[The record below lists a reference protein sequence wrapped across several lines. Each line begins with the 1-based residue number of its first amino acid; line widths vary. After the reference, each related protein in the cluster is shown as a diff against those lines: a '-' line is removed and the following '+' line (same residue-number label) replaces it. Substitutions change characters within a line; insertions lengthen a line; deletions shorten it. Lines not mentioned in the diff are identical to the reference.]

1 MVTAGRSS
9 TTTETRV
16 ETRRAPEIVA
26 GVADADKLADEI
38 AATSVDPRVWTGAFA
53 TNVWG
58 GRFAIDGVLGEGA
71 QGTTFQG
78 TDLKTGARVA
88 VKVFDVG
95 RAKDWKALQ
104 LFDREAETLKSVDH
118 PGIPKLLDVIVDAET
133 GARALVRTL
142 VPGESLAAEVKAKGP
157 LSEAALWSVIIDV
170 TDVLGALHGRSS
182 PIVHRDVKPANLIR
196 RPDGKVCLVDFG
208 GVGRL
213 RESAGSTVVGTFG
226 YMAPE
231 QLYGAQTPATDMYA
245 LGATLLMLA
254 TGTEPEEL
262 PRSGLS
268 LDVDKAVG
276 RLSPQLRALL
286 GKLTA
291 PDPSGRPADARA
303 LLGELHKIADAKDR
317 PIAEPSWPEPLAD
330 SPFAARGAD
339 GDFLVG
345 VVGLV
350 FGVLGVVGAVI
361 VGQLLIPLLLTII
374 AGLSE
379 GAQKER
385 LLAARTRVVEA
396 AKVAQHS
403 FERSA
408 QHGARKLESASE
420 RERERAQGRRQRKRE
435 LRQHWKDEERRLKQ
449 IAKEARRSAR
459 RNGKFWV

>member
-1 MVTAGRSS
+1 MVSARRTETA
-9 TTTETRV
+9 TETRV
-16 ETRRAPEIVA
+16 DTRRAPEIVA
-26 GVADADKLADEI
+26 GVANPEKLADEI
-38 AATSVDPRVWTGAFA
+38 AATSVDPRLWTGAFA

-58 GRFAIDGVLGEGA
+58 GRFAVDGVLGEGA

-88 VKVFDVG
+88 IKVFDVG

-104 LFDREAETLKSVDH
+104 LFDREADTLKTVEH
-118 PGIPKLLDVIVDAET
+118 PGIPKLLDIIVDEET
-133 GARALVRTL
+133 GARAMVRTL
-142 VPGESLAAEVKAKGP
+142 VPGESLAAEIKSKGP
-157 LSEAALWSVIIDV
+157 LSEAALWSVLIDV

-182 PIVHRDVKPANLIR
+182 PIVHRDLKPANLIR

-208 GVGRL
+208 GVGRM

-231 QLYGAQTPATDMYA
+231 QLYGAQTPATDLYS
-245 LGATLLMLA
+245 LGATLLTLA
-254 TGTEPEEL
+254 TGHEPEEL
-262 PRSGLS
+262 PRTGLS
-268 LDVDKAVG
+268 IDVDQAAAK
-276 RLSPQLRALL
+276 LSPQLRELMK
-286 GKLTA
+286 KLTA
-291 PDPSGRPADARA
+291 PDPSQRPANAAA
-303 LLGELHKIADAKDR
+303 LLGELHRIADAKER
-317 PIAEPSWPEPLAD
+317 PIVEPSWPEPLQD
-330 SPFAARGAD
+330 SPFAARGVE

-361 VGQLLIPLLLTII
+361 VGQVLIPLILTILS
-374 AGLSE
+374 GLSE
-379 GAQKER
+379 GEQRAR
-385 LLAARTRVVEA
+385 LLAARSRVVEA
-396 AKVAQHS
+396 AKVAQRS

-420 RERERAQGRRQRKRE
+420 RERERAEERRQRKKDLKR
-435 LRQHWKDEERRLKQ
+435 HWKDEERRMRQ

>member
-1 MVTAGRSS
+1 MVSARRTETA
-9 TTTETRV
+9 TETRV
-16 ETRRAPEIVA
+16 DTRRAPEIVA
-26 GVADADKLADEI
+26 GVANPAKLADEI
-38 AATSVDPRVWTGAFA
+38 AATSVDPRLWTGAFA

-58 GRFAIDGVLGEGA
+58 GRFAVDGVLGEGA

-88 VKVFDVG
+88 IKVFDVG

-104 LFDREAETLKSVDH
+104 LFDREADTLKTVEH
-118 PGIPKLLDVIVDAET
+118 PGIPKLLDIIVDEET
-133 GARALVRTL
+133 GARAMVRTL
-142 VPGESLAAEVKAKGP
+142 VPGESLAAEIKSKGP
-157 LSEAALWSVIIDV
+157 LSEAALWSVLIDV

-182 PIVHRDVKPANLIR
+182 PIVHRDLKPANLIR

-208 GVGRL
+208 GVGRM

-231 QLYGAQTPATDMYA
+231 QLYGAQTPATDLYS
-245 LGATLLMLA
+245 LGATLLTLA
-254 TGTEPEEL
+254 TGHEPEEL
-262 PRSGLS
+262 PRTGLS
-268 LDVDKAVG
+268 IDVDQAAAK
-276 RLSPQLRALL
+276 LSPQLRELL
-286 GKLTA
+286 KKLTA
-291 PDPSGRPADARA
+291 PDPSQRPADAAA
-303 LLGELHKIADAKDR
+303 LLGELHRIADAKER
-317 PIAEPSWPEPLAD
+317 PMVEPSWPEPLQD
-330 SPFAARGAD
+330 SPFAARGVE

-361 VGQLLIPLLLTII
+361 VGQVLIPLILTILS
-374 AGLSE
+374 GLSE
-379 GAQKER
+379 GEQRAR
-385 LLAARTRVVEA
+385 LLAARSRVVEA
-396 AKVAQHS
+396 AKVAQRS

-420 RERERAQGRRQRKRE
+420 RERERAEERRQRKKDLKR
-435 LRQHWKDEERRLKQ
+435 HWKDEERRMRQ

>member
-1 MVTAGRSS
+1 MVTAQRTS
-9 TTTETRV
+9 TAT

-26 GVADADKLADEI
+26 GVVDADKLVDEI

-95 RAKDWKALQ
+95 RARDWKAVQ

-118 PGIPKLLDVIVDAET
+118 PGIPKLLDVIVDTDT
-133 GARALVRTL
+133 GARAMVRTL

-157 LSEAALWSVIIDV
+157 LSEAALWSVIVDV

-182 PIVHRDVKPANLIR
+182 PIVHRDLKPANLIR

-208 GVGRL
+208 GVGRM
-213 RESAGSTVVGTFG
+213 REGAGSTVVGTFG

-254 TGTEPEEL
+254 TGKEPEEL
-262 PRSGLS
+262 PRAGLS
-268 LDVDKAVG
+268 LDVDQAVA
-276 RLSPQLRALL
+276 RLSPQLRELL
-286 GKLTA
+286 RKLTA

-303 LLGELHKIADAKDR
+303 LLGELHKIADSKER
-317 PIAEPSWPEPLAD
+317 PIAEAAWPEPLAD
-330 SPFAARGAD
+330 SPFAARGTD

-345 VVGLV
+345 LVGLV

-361 VGQLLIPLLLTII
+361 VGQLFIPLVLTVI
-374 AGLSE
+374 AALSD

-396 AKVAQHS
+396 AKVAQRS

-408 QHGARKLESASE
+408 QHGAHRIESVSD
-420 RERERAQGRRQRKRE
+420 RERDRSRGRKRRKEE
-435 LRQHWKDEERRLKQ
+435 LRRHWKDEERRMKHL
-449 IAKEARRSAR
+449 AKEARRSAR

>member
-1 MVTAGRSS
+1 MVSARRTETA
-9 TTTETRV
+9 TETRV
-16 ETRRAPEIVA
+16 DTRRAPEIVA
-26 GVADADKLADEI
+26 GVANPEKLADEI
-38 AATSVDPRVWTGAFA
+38 AATSVDPRLWTGAFA

-58 GRFAIDGVLGEGA
+58 GRFAVDGVLGEGA

-88 VKVFDVG
+88 IKVFDVG

-104 LFDREAETLKSVDH
+104 LFDREADTLKTVEH
-118 PGIPKLLDVIVDAET
+118 PGIPKLLDIIVDEET
-133 GARALVRTL
+133 GARAMVRTL
-142 VPGESLAAEVKAKGP
+142 VPGESLAAEIKSKGP
-157 LSEAALWSVIIDV
+157 LSEAALWSVLIDV

-182 PIVHRDVKPANLIR
+182 PIVHRDLKPANLIR

-208 GVGRL
+208 GVGRM

-231 QLYGAQTPATDMYA
+231 QLYGAQTPATDLYS
-245 LGATLLMLA
+245 LGATLLTLA
-254 TGTEPEEL
+254 TGHEPEEL
-262 PRSGLS
+262 PRTGLS
-268 LDVDKAVG
+268 IDVDQAAAK
-276 RLSPQLRALL
+276 LSPQLRELL
-286 GKLTA
+286 KKLTA
-291 PDPSGRPADARA
+291 PDPSQRPADAAA
-303 LLGELHKIADAKDR
+303 LLGELHRIADAKER
-317 PIAEPSWPEPLAD
+317 PMVEPSWPEPLQD
-330 SPFAARGAD
+330 SPFAARGVE

-361 VGQLLIPLLLTII
+361 VGQVLIPLILTILS
-374 AGLSE
+374 GLSE
-379 GAQKER
+379 GEQRAR
-385 LLAARTRVVEA
+385 LLAARSRVVEA
-396 AKVAQHS
+396 AKVAQRS

-420 RERERAQGRRQRKRE
+420 RERERAEERRQRKKDLKR
-435 LRQHWKDEERRLKQ
+435 HWKDEERRMRQ